1 MKLRKNLLATLP
13 VLIATSAMAQPAI
26 DWHTVDGGGGRSSG
40 AIFTITG
47 TIAQADACDTL
58 SGSTF
63 SIGGGFWTIHTTP
76 PCAADFN
83 SDGSVD
89 FFDYLD
95 FVDAFSLAD
104 PIADFNGDTAID
116 FFDYLDFVDAFSIGC

>member
-1 MKLRKNLLATLP
+1 MKLCMKFLAALP
-13 VLIATSAMAQPAI
+13 VLIAANALAQPTI
-26 DWHTVDGGGGRSSG
+26 DWHTVDGGGGRSTG
-40 AIFTITG
+40 VIFTITG

-63 SIGGGFWTIHTTP
+63 SIGGGFWTIHASPT
-76 PCAADFN
+76 CAADFN

-95 FVDAFSLAD
+95 FVDAFSSSV
-104 PIADFNGDTAID
+104 PSADFNHDGSID
-116 FFDYLDFVDAFSIGC
+116 FFDYLDFVDLFSVGC